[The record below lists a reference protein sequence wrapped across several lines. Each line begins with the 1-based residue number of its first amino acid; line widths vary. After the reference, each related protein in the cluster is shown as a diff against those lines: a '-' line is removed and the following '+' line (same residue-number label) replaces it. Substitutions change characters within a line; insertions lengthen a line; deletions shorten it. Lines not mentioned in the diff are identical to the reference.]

1 MARTVALAVDL
12 GASGGRVVSGAFDGR
27 LLELEEIHRFENAPV
42 MMGGQLVWDL
52 VRLWQEVVT
61 GLRLAGQRHGK
72 NVSSIGVDT
81 WGVDF
86 SFLGN
91 DDALLA
97 NPVCYRDART
107 RGMLAKAS
115 AVVPREDIFAATG
128 LQFMEINSLYQF
140 FALVQHKSSVLAAA
154 ERMLM
159 IPDVF
164 HWLLTGTQS
173 NERTNAST
181 TQCFDPQTGDWAVEL
196 VERLGIPRRV
206 FGPIVDPGTDLGPL
220 RNEVAEETI
229 GGIRTVRAFAREGAE
244 QARYGAAVD
253 RSFELARERARYAS
267 VFSGTASFGAY
278 AAIAVVLWYG
288 GLLLADGELSMGS
301 LTSFLLYTFT
311 LAMSIAALAGLWQDF
326 MKALGASER
335 VFELVDRVP
344 DVDSGELVPARLEG
358 AVSFQD
364 VHFAYPT
371 RLDSPVLK
379 GLNLDLDPGG
389 VVALVGP
396 SGGGKSTVAALLSR
410 FYDPGEGRILLDG
423 VDFRELDPTWL
434 RTQVGVVSQ
443 EPILFAT
450 TIRENIIYGRSGA
463 TEEEVVAAARAANA
477 HEFIETFVDGYETLV
492 GERGVRLSGGQKQRV
507 AIARALLKD
516 PRVLVLDEA
525 TSALDAESEHLVQEA
540 LARLMEGRTT
550 LVIAHRLSTVKEA
563 DRVLVLDEGRVIQSG
578 THGALVAEEGLYR
591 RLVERQLRG
600 TESTLTVR

>member
-61 GLRLAGQRHGK
+61 GLRLAGQRDGK

-220 RNEVAEETI
+220 RNEVAEETGLSDVRVVLPGTHDTASAVAAVPAI
-229 GGIRTVRAFAREGAE
+229 SPPAARPDWCYISLGTWALVGAELDRPLVTPECLAHNFTNEAGVSGTTRLLKNICGLWLVQQCRAGWQRAGKDWSWDQLTRLAAEAPPLVTLVDPNDPSLVAPSDMPEALQALARASGEPVPETTAAIVRTALESVAAACRRTVR
-244 QARYGAAVD
+244 
-253 RSFELARERARYAS
+253 ELEE
-267 VFSGTASFGAY
+267 
-278 AAIAVVLWYG
+278 
-288 GLLLADGELSMGS
+288 LLGRELSTIHVVG
-301 LTSFLLYTFT
+301 
-311 LAMSIAALAGLWQDF
+311 
-326 MKALGASER
+326 
-335 VFELVDRVP
+335 
-344 DVDSGELVPARLEG
+344 
-358 AVSFQD
+358 
-364 VHFAYPT
+364 
-371 RLDSPVLK
+371 
-379 GLNLDLDPGG
+379 GG
-389 VVALVGP
+389 VQN
-396 SGGGKSTVAALLSR
+396 ALLCQMIA
-410 FYDPGEGRILLDG
+410 DACGR
-423 VDFRELDPTWL
+423 
-434 RTQVGVVSQ
+434 
-443 EPILFAT
+443 
-450 TIRENIIYGRSGA
+450 
-463 TEEEVVAAARAANA
+463 EVVAGP
-477 HEFIETFVDGYETLV
+477 V
-492 GERGVRLSGGQKQRV
+492 
-507 AIARALLKD
+507 
-516 PRVLVLDEA
+516 EA
-525 TSALDAESEHLVQEA
+525 TAIGNLLVQLTASGNAVDLRTLREVVRNSFDLA
-540 LARLMEGRTT
+540 QYTPKDTTAWDARLG
-550 LVIAHRLSTVKEA
+550 S
-563 DRVLVLDEGRVIQSG
+563 
-578 THGALVAEEGLYR
+578 
-591 RLVERQLRG
+591 
-600 TESTLTVR
+600 

>member
-12 GASGGRVVSGAFDGR
+12 GASGGRVVSGTFDGR

-86 SFLGN
+86 SFLGD

-140 FALVQHKSSVLAAA
+140 FALVEHKSSVLAAA

-181 TQCFDPQTGDWAVEL
+181 TQCFDPQTGDWAFEL

-220 RNEVAEETI
+220 RTEVAEETGLSDVRVVLPGTHDTASAVAAVPATSPPAARPDWCYI
-229 GGIRTVRAFAREGAE
+229 SLGTWALVGAELDRPLVTPECLAHNFTNEAGVSGTTRLLKNICGLWLVQQCRAGWQRAGKDWSWDQLTRLAAEAPPLVTLVDPNDPSLVAPSDMPEALQALARASGEPVPETTAAIVRTALESVAAACRRTVR
-244 QARYGAAVD
+244 
-253 RSFELARERARYAS
+253 ELEE
-267 VFSGTASFGAY
+267 
-278 AAIAVVLWYG
+278 
-288 GLLLADGELSMGS
+288 LLGRELSTIHVVG
-301 LTSFLLYTFT
+301 
-311 LAMSIAALAGLWQDF
+311 
-326 MKALGASER
+326 
-335 VFELVDRVP
+335 
-344 DVDSGELVPARLEG
+344 
-358 AVSFQD
+358 
-364 VHFAYPT
+364 
-371 RLDSPVLK
+371 
-379 GLNLDLDPGG
+379 GG
-389 VVALVGP
+389 VQN
-396 SGGGKSTVAALLSR
+396 ALLCQMIA
-410 FYDPGEGRILLDG
+410 DACGR
-423 VDFRELDPTWL
+423 
-434 RTQVGVVSQ
+434 
-443 EPILFAT
+443 
-450 TIRENIIYGRSGA
+450 
-463 TEEEVVAAARAANA
+463 EVVAGP
-477 HEFIETFVDGYETLV
+477 V
-492 GERGVRLSGGQKQRV
+492 
-507 AIARALLKD
+507 
-516 PRVLVLDEA
+516 EA
-525 TSALDAESEHLVQEA
+525 TAIGNLLVQLTASGNAVDLRTLREVVRNSFDLA
-540 LARLMEGRTT
+540 HYTPKDTAAWDARLG
-550 LVIAHRLSTVKEA
+550 
-563 DRVLVLDEGRVIQSG
+563 G
-578 THGALVAEEGLYR
+578 
-591 RLVERQLRG
+591 
-600 TESTLTVR
+600 